1 MPRKIASA
9 KAAKCA
15 HYVRDGEVA
24 VDDLVGHRLFEFP
37 VPSGLVEKPQL
48 FVFHQERLRV
58 VHAEM
63 FRENVEVLEVAKE
76 FVARLEFIGKALAE
90 VSGGA
95 ELGEVLQHRRQ
106 NVRVIFPA
114 FEIECRQLLGRDA
127 V

>member
-1 MPRKIASA
+1 M
-9 KAAKCA
+9 
-15 HYVRDGEVA
+15 
-24 VDDLVGHRLFEFP
+24 
-37 VPSGLVEKPQL
+37 PSGLVEKPQL
-48 FVFHQERLRV
+48 LVFHEERLGV

-76 FVARLEFIGKALAE
+76 LVARLEFVCKALAE

-106 NVRVIFPA
+106 NVRVVLPT